1 MVELLAGYKADS
13 NVNKDLLA
21 KATGLSL
28 LLLGFLLAAES
39 LLIFKGIIKEDTAII
54 AVLGTII
61 LGTIVTAL
69 ISSHYSK

>member
-39 LLIFKGIIKEDTAII
+39 LLIFKEIIKEDTAII